1 MSRRGITNIMRVLP
15 KLLSIPVGKC
25 QYLAH
30 KRCICTT
37 LSGSAPTQRQGCLR
51 FLHRTLLSFLP
62 LGVLNVSSSFYP
74 IYFFSYFKD
83 NTFECHPG
91 FIFCST
97 RQMFPFVCVEMYEK
111 KEQNLC
117 YGQLSTVVVFFYV
130 FFPHSFRSLLCF
142 GWAGRSLRYFTRQI
156 RSNIC
161 LMIWKECV

>member
-117 YGQLSTVVVFFYV
+117 YGQLSAVVVFFLRFFSTLLPKFIV
-130 FFPHSFRSLLCF
+130 FWL
-142 GWAGRSLRYFTRQI
+142 GWKVLKVFHKT
-156 RSNIC
+156 N
-161 LMIWKECV
+161 

>member
-111 KEQNLC
+111 KGAEFMLRATLC
-117 YGQLSTVVVFFYV
+117 CGRFFLRFFSTLPSEVY
-130 FFPHSFRSLLCF
+130 
-142 GWAGRSLRYFTRQI
+142 
-156 RSNIC
+156 
-161 LMIWKECV
+161 CVLVGLEGP